1 MSDEIRIQSVE
12 LENYRQYYGR
22 RKIDFSDRDD
32 GFTVV
37 FGKNGEGKSN
47 LLNAISW
54 CLYHKEPHGIK
65 ADPNR
70 KSENESL
77 PVTNIRFI
85 TELAEEKVGETKVR
99 IWLRKGEDV
108 YSISRVLSVLKHQLE
123 FKELS
128 GGKKSLLITKYAED
142 KVPSGCEIIDT
153 KKSFGIKKKGNHEVD
168 FHDTKNQSPPRILMD
183 QILPAGLSKYFIL
196 DGEFLE
202 HFWRDAST
210 IKNGIEQISQLN
222 LLSSLRDHADKM
234 AIPPTSG
241 TGNLRR
247 LAVEI
252 ERLSWNIESKDEN
265 GNEKFSEER
274 RWTMTEED
282 NDNAYYHAT
291 GNPRIKDLDEDI
303 TKMHDRMEAILESL
317 QYTGGDLDVIKQE
330 HDSLKQ
336 TYKKKEGE
344 KDAARKA
351 YRYNLVTKS
360 PYVFLKKA
368 IDESVSII
376 EKRMKRGELPVRQR
390 RQFAD
395 DLLHRGTCICGEKL
409 DTFDDNASKRKK
421 QIESFKEVLSG
432 KDDLDAAV
440 DMKYNFR
447 HDFIDQYQS
456 FLNKNF
462 NDNRIKLSGLIEEC
476 SGLDQQL
483 QGIVAKLG
491 DADSIT
497 NKELLEEHKEL
508 RQQIESK
515 NKILSDIKTELRLN
529 EKEKADKKR
538 QWEKE
543 SKKEKKHKKSVHYV
557 SVWDKVLKHIDQVYS
572 ELRDEI
578 RINVQNNTWN
588 KFQELLAN
596 PSEFKSF
603 SIEEDYSVY
612 LTDTHEANKIRNLS
626 AGQSLILTLAFVT
639 SLREPTGYKFPLLVD
654 SPLGKIDMCNRYNIA
669 TQLAKYLPK
678 EQLTLLVTDS
688 EYTANI
694 NPDKDCAEIPIA
706 PFGKLLSDTIPVK
719 HFKIIKDKSE
729 SSKNVGNSTIVSA
742 KLAKDEST
750 GIWGIKEDV

>member
-12 LENYRQYYGR
+12 LENYRQYHGKH
-22 RKIDFSDRDD
+22 KINFSDRGE
-32 GFTVV
+32 GFTVI

-47 LLNAISW
+47 LLNAVSW
-54 CLYHKEPHGIK
+54 CLYHQEPHGMK
-65 ADPNR
+65 MDQNS
-70 KSENESL
+70 KSENKAL
-77 PVTNIRFI
+77 PVINTRFI
-85 TELAEEKVGETKVR
+85 TELEEEKVGETKVK
-99 IWLRKGEDV
+99 IWLKKGENV

-128 GGKKSLLITKYAED
+128 GGNKVLMVTVYTDD
-142 KVPSGCEIIDT
+142 KVPSGCEIIDD
-153 KKSFGIKKKGNHEVD
+153 KKSFVIKKKDANEID
-168 FHDTKNQSPPRILMD
+168 FHDTKKEGSPKILMG

-202 HFWRDAST
+202 NFWKDAST

-222 LLSSLRDHADKM
+222 LLGSLRDHADKM

-252 ERLSWNIESKDEN
+252 ERLSWNMESKDEN
-265 GNEKFSEER
+265 GIEKFSEER

-282 NDNAYYHAT
+282 DTYYHAT
-291 GNPRIKDLDEDI
+291 GDPRIKDLDEDI
-303 TKMHDRMEAILESL
+303 AKMKDRMEAIVESL
-317 QYTGGDLDVIKQE
+317 QYTGNDLDAIKQE
-330 HDSLKQ
+330 HDRIKQ
-336 TYKKKEGE
+336 LYKKREIEKEE
-344 KDAARKA
+344 IKKL

-368 IDESVSII
+368 IDESVDII
-376 EKRMKRGELPVRQR
+376 EKRMNRGDLPVRQR

-409 DTFDDNASKRKK
+409 DTSDGNASKRKE
-421 QIESFKEVLSG
+421 QIESFKENLSG
-432 KDDLDAAV
+432 KDDLDSAV
-440 DMKYNFR
+440 DMKYNFK

-456 FLNKNF
+456 FLKKNF
-462 NDNRIKLSGLIEEC
+462 DDNRIKLSGLIKEC
-476 SGLDQQL
+476 SELDQDL
-483 QGIVAKLG
+483 QEIVARLG
-491 DADSIT
+491 NAGSVT
-497 NKELLEEHKEL
+497 NQELLDEYKEL

-515 NKILSDIKTELRLN
+515 TKILSDVRMEWKLN
-529 EKEKADKKR
+529 KKEKADKKR

-543 SKKEKKHKKSVHYV
+543 SKKEKKQKKSVHYV
-557 SVWDKVLKHIDQVYS
+557 DVWDKVLKHVEQVYS
-572 ELRDEI
+572 ELKDEI
-578 RINVQNNTWN
+578 RINIQDNTWN

-603 SIEEDYSVY
+603 SIEADYSVY
-612 LTDTHEANKIRNLS
+612 LTDTHESNKIRNLS

-654 SPLGKIDMCNRYNIA
+654 SPLGKIDMCNKYNIA
-669 TQLAKYLPK
+669 TQLAKYLPE

-694 NPDKDCAEIPIA
+694 NPDKDCAGIPIA

-719 HFKIIKDKSE
+719 HFKIMKDKSR
-729 SSKNVGNSTIVSA
+729 SSENVGNSTIVPA
-742 KLAKDEST
+742 KLVKDEST
-750 GIWGIKEDV
+750 QIWEIREDV